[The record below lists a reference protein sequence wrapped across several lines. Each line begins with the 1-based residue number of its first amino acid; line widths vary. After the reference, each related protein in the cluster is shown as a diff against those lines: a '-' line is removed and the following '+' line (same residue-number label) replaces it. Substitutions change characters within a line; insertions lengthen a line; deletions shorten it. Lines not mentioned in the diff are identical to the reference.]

1 MEIVDQMELESFFGL
16 RYGVSFA
23 DFLVNSIVSCKKKID
38 KSGPIDSGIIFKQFF
53 FLRSLPSKK

>member
-23 DFLVNSIVSCKKKID
+23 DFLVNSIVSCKKK
-38 KSGPIDSGIIFKQFF
+38 K
-53 FLRSLPSKK
+53 

>member
-23 DFLVNSIVSCKKKID
+23 DFLVNSIVSCKKKNRQIW
-38 KSGPIDSGIIFKQFF
+38 SNRLWYNFQTIFFPSIIAE
-53 FLRSLPSKK
+53 